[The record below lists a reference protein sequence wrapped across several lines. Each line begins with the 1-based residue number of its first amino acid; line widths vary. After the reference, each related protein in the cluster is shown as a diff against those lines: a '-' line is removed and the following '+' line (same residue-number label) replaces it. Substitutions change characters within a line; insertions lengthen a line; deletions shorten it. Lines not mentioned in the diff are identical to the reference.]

1 MYWFCHENEYKEP
14 SSSVFRRMQIQDE
27 EEKDGQID
35 VELDLDDSDD
45 YNSESLH

>member
-14 SSSVFRRMQIQDE
+14 SSSVFRRMQIHE

-45 YNSESLH
+45 SNSESLH